1 MGQKGTRSSPTPT
14 APATNPGTALEKLF
28 KKYGPCLVLVDEWV
42 AYARQLYGAEGLP
55 AGTFDTHF
63 TFAQA
68 LTEAATV
75 VPGTLVVISI
85 PASDSVRQ
93 GLSAGESA
101 LNDIEVGGEGGKAAL
116 ERLRDVIGRKDS
128 PWQPAT
134 AEEGFEIVRRRL
146 FEPLEPQAARE
157 REAIAKVFRAFYAQ
171 HKSEF
176 PPECGEGAYE
186 RRMVNA
192 YPIHPEL
199 FDRLYNDWSTLAR
212 FQRTR
217 GVLRLMANVIHEL
230 WESGDQS
237 PLIMP
242 ASVPLSSPTV
252 SFELT
257 RYLEEAWKP
266 IIDTEIDGA
275 NSLPLRLDQENPNF
289 GKIRACRR
297 ATRTVFLGSA
307 ATLKS
312 PNKGIDDR
320 RIKLGSVLP
329 GEQPALIGDALRRMS
344 EHSAHL
350 YTETGRYWF
359 DTQASVL
366 QTARDRIAQVT
377 EDQWQM
383 ELLSRLREQ

>member
-1 MGQKGTRSSPTPT
+1 VLVAPRSGPALLHLKDDGTEVQTLWGELAWQLGGAEGYALVADADRT
-14 APATNPGTALEKLF
+14 ATNPGTALEKLF

-42 AYARQLYGAEGLP
+42 AYARQLYGAENLP

-157 REAIAKVFRAFYAQ
+157 RESIAKVFRAFYAQ

-186 RRMVNA
+186 RRIVNA

-212 FQRTR
+212 F
-217 GVLRLMANVIHEL
+217 
-230 WESGDQS
+230 
-237 PLIMP
+237 P
-242 ASVPLSSPTV
+242 AH
-252 SFELT
+252 
-257 RYLEEAWKP
+257 A
-266 IIDTEIDGA
+266 
-275 NSLPLRLDQENPNF
+275 
-289 GKIRACRR
+289 RR
-297 ATRTVFLGSA
+297 AAPHG
-307 ATLKS
+307 
-312 PNKGIDDR
+312 
-320 RIKLGSVLP
+320 
-329 GEQPALIGDALRRMS
+329 
-344 EHSAHL
+344 
-350 YTETGRYWF
+350 
-359 DTQASVL
+359 
-366 QTARDRIAQVT
+366 
-377 EDQWQM
+377 
-383 ELLSRLREQ
+383 

>member
-1 MGQKGTRSSPTPT
+1 MGRSADAKRCRCSRRVSRFG
-14 APATNPGTALEKLF
+14 NP
-28 KKYGPCLVLVDEWV
+28 
-42 AYARQLYGAEGLP
+42 
-55 AGTFDTHF
+55 
-63 TFAQA
+63 
-68 LTEAATV
+68 
-75 VPGTLVVISI
+75 S
-85 PASDSVRQ
+85 
-93 GLSAGESA
+93 
-101 LNDIEVGGEGGKAAL
+101 GKAAL
-116 ERLRDVIGRKDS
+116 ERLRDVLGRKDS

-146 FEPLEPQAARE
+146 FEPLEPHAARE

-176 PPECGEGAYE
+176 PLECGEGAYE

-266 IIDTEIDGA
+266 IIDTKIDG
-275 NSLPLRLDQENPNF
+275 
-289 GKIRACRR
+289 
-297 ATRTVFLGSA
+297 
-307 ATLKS
+307 
-312 PNKGIDDR
+312 
-320 RIKLGSVLP
+320 
-329 GEQPALIGDALRRMS
+329 
-344 EHSAHL
+344 
-350 YTETGRYWF
+350 
-359 DTQASVL
+359 
-366 QTARDRIAQVT
+366 
-377 EDQWQM
+377 
-383 ELLSRLREQ
+383 